1 MNFWY
6 FSALTSESSREKG
19 KFSVVENMESH
30 LYETIYEAYFQKKS
44 SAMTLEQVPD
54 LAICR
59 GN

>member
-1 MNFWY
+1 
-6 FSALTSESSREKG
+6 
-19 KFSVVENMESH
+19 VVENMESH
-30 LYETIYEAYFQKKS
+30 LYETIYGAYFQKKS